1 MATEQ
6 EVRSL
11 LVPLANSRLL
21 LPSAVVAEVAGFTPP
36 SSREDAPEHVLGT
49 IPWRQRALPVV
60 CMETLVENQ
69 QPDNFGPRARI
80 IVLYGLDS
88 AERLPFY
95 GIMAHGIPRAYMAGR
110 SNITAEPLAE
120 EDPAFLPVS
129 LDNEGDAFLPNLDSL
144 QASLVEWLEIQDS
157 VALD

>member
-1 MATEQ
+1 MAAEQ

-11 LVPLANSRLL
+11 LVPLANTRLL
-21 LPSAVVAEVAGFTPP
+21 LPSAVVAEVAGYTQPAP
-36 SSREDAPEHVLGT
+36 RDDAPAHVLGT

-60 CMETLVENQ
+60 CMETLVEDR

-88 AERLPFY
+88 ADQLPFY

-110 SNITAEPLAE
+110 NNITAEPLGDAE
-120 EDPAFLPVS
+120 PAWLPVT
-129 LDNEGDAFLPNLDSL
+129 LDNEGDALLPNLDSL
-144 QASLVEWLEIQDS
+144 QASLVEWLQIQDS